1 LKGEVNMDIKAPK
14 GTKDMLPENAY
25 KWQYVE
31 NLFRKLSSEYGCRE
45 IRTPMFEQTELFK
58 RGVGETTDV
67 VQKEMYT
74 FEDKG
79 GRSITLKPEGTA
91 SAVRA
96 FVEGSLYNEVQPTKL
111 YYIAPCFRYE
121 KMQKGRF
128 RQHHQ
133 FGVEVFGSKE
143 ASIDAE
149 VISLLMRVYKELG
162 IQGVKLKINSM
173 GCPSCRKKYN
183 EALKEFLGN
192 QFEKLCETCKG
203 RFEKNPLR
211 ILDCKVNSCKEIVK
225 NAPIISDYIC
235 DDCSTHFESLKKYLE
250 VMSID
255 FEVDSRIVRGLD
267 YYTKTVFEV
276 LDKDG
281 VALCGGGR
289 YDNLIKE
296 IGGPDMPSMGF
307 GMGIER
313 LLLCLEENSI
323 EIPKEK
329 YMELFVGSMNE
340 EAKYEAIKIVNALR
354 EKGIKCECNHMERSV
369 KAQMKYAN
377 KIESYFTIILGEDEI
392 QSRTAKIK
400 RMCDGEQLQINLDK
414 LEEII
419 SIVKA

>member
-1 LKGEVNMDIKAPK
+1 MDIKAPK
-14 GTKDMLPENAY
+14 GTKDMLPQNAY
-25 KWQYVE
+25 KWHYVE
-31 NLFRKLSSEYGCRE
+31 NLFRNLCSVYGCRE
-45 IRTPMFEQTELFK
+45 IRTPMFEHTELFK

-91 SAVRA
+91 PSVRA
-96 FVEGSLYNEVQPTKL
+96 FIENSLFNDVQPTKL
-111 YYIAPCFRYE
+111 YYFTPCFRYE

-133 FGVEVFGSKE
+133 FGVEVYGSKE

-149 VISLLMRVYKELG
+149 VISLVMRVYKELG
-162 IQGVKLKINSM
+162 IQGVQLKINSM
-173 GCPSCRKKYN
+173 GCPHCRKKYN
-183 EALKEFLGN
+183 EALKDFLGSKY
-192 QFEKLCETCKG
+192 EELCETCKS

-225 NAPIISDYIC
+225 EAPIISDYIC
-235 DDCSTHFESLKKYLE
+235 EECGTHFESLKKYLA
-250 VMSID
+250 VMGID
-255 FEVDSRIVRGLD
+255 FVVDPHIVRGLD
-267 YYTKTVFEV
+267 YYSKTVFEV
-276 LDKDG
+276 LDKNG
-281 VALCGGGR
+281 IALCGGGR

-296 IGGPDMPSMGF
+296 IGGPDLPSMGF

-313 LLLCLEENSI
+313 LLMALEENSI

-329 YMELFVGSMNE
+329 SMELYVGSMDE
-340 EAKYEAIKIVNALR
+340 DAKYEAIKIVNALR
-354 EKGIKCECNHMERSV
+354 EKGIKCECDHMERSV

-377 KIESYFTIILGEDEI
+377 KIESYFTIILGENEI

-400 RMCDGEQLQINLDK
+400 RMSDGEQFEVNLDN
-414 LEEII
+414 LEEIVD
-419 SIVKA
+419 IVKLKS

>member
-1 LKGEVNMDIKAPK
+1 MDIKAPK
-14 GTKDMLPENAY
+14 GTKDMLPEIAY

-31 NLFRKLSSEYGCRE
+31 NLFRKLCSVYGCRE
-45 IRTPMFEQTELFK
+45 IRTPVFEHTELFK

-74 FEDKG
+74 FEDKA

-111 YYIAPCFRYE
+111 YYITPCFRYE
-121 KMQKGRF
+121 KMQKGRY

-133 FGVEVFGSKE
+133 FGVEVFGGME

-149 VISLLMRVYKELG
+149 VINLVMSVYKELG
-162 IQGVKLKINSM
+162 VEGVRLRINSM
-173 GCPSCRKKYN
+173 GCPDCRKKYN
-183 EALKEFLGN
+183 EALKVFLDN
-192 QFEKLCETCKG
+192 QYEKLCETCKG

-225 NAPIISDYIC
+225 DAPIITDFIC
-235 DDCSTHFESLKKYLE
+235 EDCSTHFENLKKYLSI
-250 VMSID
+250 MNID
-255 FEVDSRIVRGLD
+255 FGVDPGIVRGLD

-276 LDKDG
+276 LDKNG
-281 VALCGGGR
+281 IALCGGGR
-289 YDNLIKE
+289 YDNLIKQL
-296 IGGPDMPSMGF
+296 GGPDMPAMGF

-313 LLLCLEENSI
+313 LLLCLEENNI

-329 YMELFVGSMNE
+329 YMELYVGSMIE
-340 EAKYEAIKIVNALR
+340 EAKYEAIKVVSVLR
-354 EKGIKCECNHMERSV
+354 DKGIKCECNHMGRSV

-377 KIESYFTIILGEDEI
+377 KIEAYFTVILGEDEI
-392 QSRTAKIK
+392 QSRKAKIK
-400 RMCDGEQLQINLDK
+400 RMSDGQQMEVNLDN
-414 LEEII
+414 LVEII
-419 SIVKA
+419 NIVKA

>member
-1 LKGEVNMDIKAPK
+1 MTIQSPK

-31 NLFRKLSSEYGCRE
+31 NLFRKLCSQYGCKE
-45 IRTPMFEQTELFK
+45 IRTPMFENTELFI

-91 SAVRA
+91 PAIRA
-96 FVEGSLYNEVQPTKL
+96 FIEHGLFNEVQPTKL
-111 YYIAPCFRYE
+111 YYFTPCFRYE

-133 FGVEVFGSKE
+133 FGVEICGSKE
-143 ASIDAE
+143 PSIDAE
-149 VISLLMRVYKELG
+149 VISFVMRMYSELS
-162 IQGVKLKINSM
+162 IKGVQLKINSM

-183 EALKEFLGN
+183 EALKEFLATN
-192 QFEKLCETCKG
+192 YDQLCGTCVS

-225 NAPIISDYIC
+225 EAPVISKYIC
-235 DDCSTHFESLKKYLE
+235 DECSTHFESLKKYLGI
-250 VMSID
+250 MDIN
-255 FEVDSRIVRGLD
+255 FEVDSHIVRGLD
-267 YYTKTVFEV
+267 YYSKTVFEV
-276 LDKDG
+276 LDKNG
-281 VALCGGGR
+281 IALCGGGR
-289 YDNLIKE
+289 YDNLISE

-313 LLLCLEENSI
+313 LLMSLEENGI
-323 EIPKEK
+323 EIPKDN
-329 YMELFVGSMNE
+329 YMELYIGSMHLE
-340 EAKYEAIKIVNALR
+340 SKYEAIKIVNRLR
-354 EKGIKCECNHMERSV
+354 ERGIKCECDHMERSV

-377 KIESYFTIILGEDEI
+377 KIGTYFTIILGQDEI
-392 QSRTAKIK
+392 QNRNAKIK
-400 RMCDGEQLQINLDK
+400 RMSDGQQFEINLDN

-419 SIVKA
+419 SIIKD